1 MAKLSIEERIA
12 QLEARKRALK
22 ARLTKHDRAKDTR
35 RKVLLGAL
43 VLQQL
48 EGNRDAEFRQ
58 RLASWLKGELPGFLT
73 REEDR
78 NLFPEFI
85 TRTVNTS
92 GDGSGGSAPAS
103 SDPETPSASDEN
115 GREGSSGSD
124 DGHGSHSN

>member
-48 EGNRDAEFRQ
+48 EANRDAEFRQ

-73 REEDR
+73 RDEDR
-78 NLFPEFI
+78 KLFPEFI
-85 TRTVNTS
+85 EQA
-92 GDGSGGSAPAS
+92 SAPTP
-103 SDPETPSASDEN
+103 SDPATSLASDEA
-115 GREGSSGSD
+115 GREGNEGNGGD
-124 DGHGSHSN
+124 HGSHAN